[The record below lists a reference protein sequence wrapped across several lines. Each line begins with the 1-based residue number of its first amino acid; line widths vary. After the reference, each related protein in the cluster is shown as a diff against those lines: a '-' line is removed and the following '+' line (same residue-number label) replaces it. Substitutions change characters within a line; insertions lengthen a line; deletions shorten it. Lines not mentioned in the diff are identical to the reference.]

1 MHDNEQHTTDAA
13 GTPVQRPVGRLAPE
27 RAEVGWLIEQDN
39 HFPRHKWLRLVV
51 ESNNGVPRARIDWTE
66 HADLALRFARREDA
80 RAFAALHHEHCTLA
94 LLTEHW
100 WMPRETP
107 NAEVTGKPPHGAAGA
122 R

>member
-1 MHDNEQHTTDAA
+1 MSKPDQRETAVPA
-13 GTPVQRPVGRLAPE
+13 VGTPLDCGVGRLAPE

-39 HFPRHKWLRLVV
+39 HFPRHRWLRLVV
-51 ESNNGVPRARIDWTE
+51 ESYNGVPRARIDWTE

-100 WMPRETP
+100 WMPHEPP
-107 NAEVTGKPPHGAAGA
+107 NVRIEPHLPAQED
-122 R
+122 